1 MKNIKSI
8 NITNPCHEKWSGMTP
23 LTNGRHCATCC
34 KTVVDFT
41 TMSNQQIIDVLSG
54 ANNVCGRFM
63 PAQMALL
70 NQSLQTQKTVQAFWK
85 KWAVAAAI
93 LLCSVPVYKAEATER
108 PVITLQPIKADDKIQ
123 KSRTDTTA
131 QITISGKVVAKD
143 DGAPLPGVL
152 IRVPNTN
159 IKTATSVG
167 GDFQLV
173 IPTKAKEFEV
183 LFIGFETMK
192 IKVKSNPDH
201 NYKIALKTST
211 AVMGEVVIERP

>member
-8 NITNPCHEKWSGMTP
+8 SITNPCHEKWSGMTP

-93 LLCSVPVYKAEATER
+93 LLCSVPIYKAAAKER

-123 KSRTDTTA
+123 KSRIDTTA
-131 QITISGKVVAKD
+131 QITISGKVVTKD
-143 DGAPLPGVL
+143 DGAPLPGAL

-173 IPTKAKEFEV
+173 IPAKVKEFEV
-183 LFIGFETMK
+183 GFIGFEIMK

-211 AVMGEVVIERP
+211 AVMGEVVIERQ